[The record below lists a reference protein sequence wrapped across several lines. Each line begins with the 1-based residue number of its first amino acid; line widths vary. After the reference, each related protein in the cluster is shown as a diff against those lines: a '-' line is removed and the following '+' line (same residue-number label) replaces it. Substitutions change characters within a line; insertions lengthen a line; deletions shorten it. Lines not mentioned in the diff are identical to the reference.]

1 MDLKNLFLSFYFCSL
16 PLQHG
21 ALCSVKKSHKHI
33 SCSSLIGSKQCKIW
47 KYMLWNFQL
56 GPSKSL
62 NLGHI
67 TLKLFLGT
75 GGQNNALYII
85 EESVVLS
92 HLDAGTQAATEH
104 ILDTVFLK
112 QNVRQ
117 VSYEDST
124 EQKDKALKHITV
136 FFDHLT
142 IQFCIPHLK
151 LFQLIL
157 PYYRTLLNHIIVT
170 LLRFTPPLILYK
182 TLQSPYLSP
191 SQK

>member
-1 MDLKNLFLSFYFCSL
+1 MDLKNLFSSFCFCSL

-21 ALCSVKKSHKHI
+21 ALCRVKKSHKHI

-67 TLKLFLGT
+67 TLKLFSRT

-92 HLDAGTQAATEH
+92 HLDAGTQGATGE
-104 ILDTVFLK
+104 ILTI
-112 QNVRQ
+112 RE
-117 VSYEDST
+117 VSYGDST
-124 EQKDKALKHITV
+124 EQKDKALKYITI

-142 IQFCIPHLK
+142 IQFCILHLK